1 MQQECNKTEMGNDGL
16 CASKNCKSSAG
27 YAAVTC
33 TCVYNMCLQ
42 GCRLPAGSH
51 EHRRGV
57 VHMYVA
63 AWRPRA
69 GSFGGRLAYTAR
81 KRGEPEKK
89 KKVKSPVAGWDK
101 DSGGV
106 NMTRLVN
113 LCF

>member
-1 MQQECNKTEMGNDGL
+1 
-16 CASKNCKSSAG
+16 
-27 YAAVTC
+27 
-33 TCVYNMCLQ
+33 
-42 GCRLPAGSH
+42 
-51 EHRRGV
+51 
-57 VHMYVA
+57 MYVA